1 MIPLWK
7 SELHVYPAHI
17 SQKSFSVTN
26 ISFNWQTSV
35 LGTIALGQSN
45 CKHSF
50 CTSFHCAQVIVILY
64 QVSLSSMFPKLS
76 GVTAPHQQTLLPCL
90 DTQCKPHNPIW
101 AAPTLWDFVRSTP
114 KSHRILKMKDG
125 GAQENSLK
133 GPSGTLRDIT
143 TLTLGI
149 PAISCLQ
156 KLL

>member
-17 SQKSFSVTN
+17 SQKSLSVTN

-76 GVTAPHQQTLLPCL
+76 GVTASPPTDSSSLLRHTMQATQSNLGCPNLVRFCEINSQISQDFEDERWWCPGEQFEGAIR
-90 DTQCKPHNPIW
+90 DT
-101 AAPTLWDFVRSTP
+101 
-114 KSHRILKMKDG
+114 
-125 GAQENSLK
+125 
-133 GPSGTLRDIT
+133 
-143 TLTLGI
+143 
-149 PAISCLQ
+149 
-156 KLL
+156 